1 MADYCATADVIR
13 ELPGITIDVTT
24 KPSIT
29 EVDQFCSDITVDM
42 DARMRAVG
50 IPVSITDTDL
60 LKFLTPIAIN
70 GVKAKVLR
78 ANVEGEQDTAAIYE
92 TLYQDA
98 MRRIEQ
104 RPSIIRET
112 DSPGQPEG
120 TSRDDEDIRFTRTGE
135 EW

>member
-1 MADYCATADVIR
+1 MADYCTTDDVVR
-13 ELPGITIDVTT
+13 ELPSITIDVNT
-24 KPSIT
+24 KPSTT
-29 EVDQFCSDITVDM
+29 EVDQFCSDITAEM

-50 IPVSITDTDL
+50 ILTPITEADG
-60 LKFLTPIAIN
+60 LKVLEPIAIN
-70 GVKAKVLR
+70 GVKAKVVR
-78 ANVEGEQDTAAIYE
+78 ANVEGEQETGAIYE

-98 MRRIEQ
+98 MKRIEQ

-120 TSRDDEDIRFTRTGE
+120 SSREDEDIQFTRTGV

>member
-1 MADYCATADVIR
+1 MANYCLTSDVIR
-13 ELPGITIDVTT
+13 ELPSITIDSTS
-24 KPSIT
+24 KPSES
-29 EVDQFCSDITVDM
+29 EVDQFCADITADM

-50 IPVSITDTDL
+50 I
-60 LKFLTPIAIN
+60 LTPITDEDILKILKPMAIN
-70 GVKAKVLR
+70 GVKAKVIR
-78 ANVEGEQDTAAIYE
+78 ANVEGEQDTAVIYE

-120 TSRDDEDIRFTRTGE
+120 SAREDEDIRFTRTGE

>member
-1 MADYCATADVIR
+1 MADYCKTDDVVR
-13 ELPGITIDVTT
+13 ELPSIIIGADT
-24 KPSIT
+24 KPSTT
-29 EVDQFCSDITVDM
+29 EVDQFCSDITADM

-50 IPVSITDTDL
+50 ILTSVTDAEA
-60 LKFLTPIAIN
+60 LKVLEPIAIN
-70 GVKAKVLR
+70 GVKAKVVR
-78 ANVEGEQDTAAIYE
+78 ANVEGKQETGAIYE

-112 DSPGQPEG
+112 DTPGQPG
-120 TSRDDEDIRFTRTGE
+120 GSSREDEDIQFTRTGV